1 MTVTIHG
8 CKFKITNTR
17 HVEMSRKTKRRKCK
31 HQKVTTSAKN
41 KDLLMVC
48 KKWLISKQYH
58 AFFDSLRVATSGEK
72 KDGIDYNSESERGEN
87 KSSDTH

>member
-1 MTVTIHG
+1 M
-8 CKFKITNTR
+8 N
-17 HVEMSRKTKRRKCK
+17 RKTKTPKCK
-31 HQKVTTSAKN
+31 HQKVITSAKN

-72 KDGIDYNSESERGEN
+72 KDDIDYNSESEREEN

>member
-1 MTVTIHG
+1 M
-8 CKFKITNTR
+8 N
-17 HVEMSRKTKRRKCK
+17 RKTKTQKCK

-58 AFFDSLRVATSGEK
+58 AFFDSPTVATSGEK
-72 KDGIDYNSESERGEN
+72 KDDIDSNSESEREEN

>member
-1 MTVTIHG
+1 M
-8 CKFKITNTR
+8 N
-17 HVEMSRKTKRRKCK
+17 RKTKTPKCK
-31 HQKVTTSAKN
+31 HQKVITSAKN

-58 AFFDSLRVATSGEK
+58 AFFDSPTLATSGEK
-72 KDGIDYNSESERGEN
+72 KDDIDSNSESEREEK